1 MNNKLE
7 NIFIDINHQ
16 MLEDRA
22 CICEAK
28 RHGPHSLLHH
38 VG

>member
-7 NIFIDINHQ
+7 SLFIGINHQ
-16 MLEDRA
+16 MSEDRA
-22 CICEAK
+22 YICEAK
-28 RHGPHSLLHH
+28 RHGPHSLMHH